1 MEHYTKK
8 KRVYITSKSYLKRM
22 RNFCLLLATLSA
34 TSCCLVLFG
43 LGVTY
48 TSLGVMAGIGLVGL
62 VLIRFFWKNARAV
75 SLKAGNII
83 MKTMG
88 DNNIVAPIG
97 SIREINSSD
106 FFGFQLTRIRYKID
120 GGLSRF
126 FVFTKSQEHT
136 PEQVVKSEISESR
149 RRKSISKERKKEA
162 NHKPDS
168 VLTQIA

>member
-22 RNFCLLLATLSA
+22 KNFCLLLAALSA
-34 TSCCLVLFG
+34 MSCGLVLFG
-43 LGVTY
+43 MGVTF
-48 TSLGVMAGIGLVGL
+48 TSLGVIAGIGLVGL
-62 VLIRFFWKNARAV
+62 LLIQFFWKNARAI

-88 DNNIVAPIG
+88 DHNIVAPIG
-97 SIREINSSD
+97 SIREIKSSV
-106 FFGFQLTRIRYKID
+106 FFGLHLTRIRYKID
-120 GGLSRF
+120 GGLSHF
-126 FVFTKSQEHT
+126 FVFTKPQECT
-136 PEQVVKSEISESR
+136 PEKVIKDEIAESR
-149 RRKSISKERKKEA
+149 RKKSESKERKKEA